1 MERRHRPRAAAAA
14 AASAS
19 VSAAAHHPGGVRVH
33 PYHTSAGVV
42 KGKLHT
48 RKAATT
54 YEHSA
59 SCEVE
64 EWGYELMIFFLRVDY
79 QDSDT
84 RKGNRRTRGCERGS
98 KTLGSSADLIW

>member
-54 YEHSA
+54 
-59 SCEVE
+59 
-64 EWGYELMIFFLRVDY
+64 
-79 QDSDT
+79 
-84 RKGNRRTRGCERGS
+84 
-98 KTLGSSADLIW
+98 